1 VLGRQTAVD
10 RPLIGAGHGVSTT
23 FRNMLCRLCH
33 GARLQREWREGEGDR
48 HRAET
53 DAPDESADSLH
64 GLRSRRDHF
73 LNGGCVPG
81 LHDFHSA

>member
-1 VLGRQTAVD
+1 LGARQQLIV
-10 RPLIGAGHGVSTT
+10 RLIGAGHGVSTT
-23 FRNMLCRLCH
+23 FCNMLCRLCH

-73 LNGGCVPG
+73 LNGG